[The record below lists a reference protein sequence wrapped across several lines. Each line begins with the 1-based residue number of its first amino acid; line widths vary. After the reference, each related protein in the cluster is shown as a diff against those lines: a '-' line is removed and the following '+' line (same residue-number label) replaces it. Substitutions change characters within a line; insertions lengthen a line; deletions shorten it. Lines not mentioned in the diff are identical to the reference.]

1 MNKKIFA
8 IVVITVL
15 MLGALELVARVYIG
29 YRYGS
34 SSAGIQERS
43 LNLQYQPFVMWG
55 DDLDEKAK
63 DFLDKNRS
71 AYKILL
77 VGGSTA
83 QGFNE
88 KVLINT
94 FSRILPG
101 ERVAVMNVA
110 YGGYNIRQE
119 VISTVLV
126 SEKIRPNL
134 ILVLDGANDVIHSF
148 RPNVKVGTTYVDKT
162 YHLIMDKPYF
172 APIVHLLQKSQLFNG
187 MLRLWAREYEVRGAV
202 EKIDP
207 AVDVYLNAR
216 SYLNKYALGAKI
228 PIIFMLQPF
237 VGFSDAIDDGPSKEM
252 YKYREEYVMYGLKKI
267 DATPIKEICYVNGND
282 LLIKKKFFLNF
293 SDDVHFKDGD
303 AYSYIAN
310 LFLQKFIS
318 CYQSR

>member
-1 MNKKIFA
+1 
-8 IVVITVL
+8 
-15 MLGALELVARVYIG
+15 MLGALELVARIYIG

-83 QGFNE
+83 QGFDE
-88 KVLINT
+88 KVLVEV

-101 ERVAVMNVA
+101 ESVAVINVA

-126 SEKIRPNL
+126 AEKIKPNL

-148 RPNVKVGTTYVDKT
+148 RPNVKVGTTYVDQT

-172 APIVHLLQKSQLFNG
+172 APAVHLLQKSQLFNG
-187 MLRLWAREYEVRGAV
+187 MLRLWAREHEILNAL

-237 VGFSDAIDDGPSKEM
+237 VGFSESVNDGPSKEM
-252 YKYREEYVMYGLKKI
+252 YRYREEYVMYGLKKI
-267 DATPIKEICYVNGND
+267 NSNLAKDICYVNGND
-282 LLIKKKFFLNF
+282 LLIKKKLFLNF
-293 SDDVHFKDGD
+293 SDDVHFKSGD
-303 AYSYIAN
+303 AYLHMAN
-310 LFLQKFIS
+310 LFLESYIS
-318 CYQSR
+318 CYRGK